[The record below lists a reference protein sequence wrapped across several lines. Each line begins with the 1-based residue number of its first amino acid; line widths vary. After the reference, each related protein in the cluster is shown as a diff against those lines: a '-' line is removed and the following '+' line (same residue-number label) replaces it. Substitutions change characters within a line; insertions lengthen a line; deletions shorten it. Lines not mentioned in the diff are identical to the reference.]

1 MFLGIVA
8 VSATD
13 LIVDKGKPTELA
25 VYQRQGWRSE
35 NNLLC
40 GGGEGNNLRALYSY
54 QPDGLTVDLDFSI
67 AELNATAAGIGLGD
81 MLFGFDG
88 GKAANLFTRPYQTRG
103 TLSGSD
109 PLQAG
114 KSGIFPQWQTGRFD
128 SLRYP
133 ACFCLSA
140 SVAEPGCGSFVCRQW
155 STGRCGGYA
164 CRDGWKNL
172 RLSQ

>member
-88 GKAANLFTRPYQTRG
+88 GKAANLFTEDAKGLPP
-103 TLSGSD
+103 LSVLLATISNQGN
-109 PLQAG
+109 A
-114 KSGIFPQWQTGRFD
+114 FWR
-128 SLRYP
+128 R
-133 ACFCLSA
+133 
-140 SVAEPGCGSFVCRQW
+140 SVASREKRNFSSMANRSVR
-155 STGRCGGYA
+155 
-164 CRDGWKNL
+164 
-172 RLSQ
+172 

>member
-67 AELNATAAGIGLGD
+67 AELNATAAGIGSVLT
-81 MLFGFDG
+81 
-88 GKAANLFTRPYQTRG
+88 AA
-103 TLSGSD
+103 
-109 PLQAG
+109 
-114 KSGIFPQWQTGRFD
+114 KPQI
-128 SLRYP
+128 SLRKTP
-133 ACFCLSA
+133 KGLPPLSVLLA
-140 SVAEPGCGSFVCRQW
+140 TISNQGNAFWRRSVASREKRNFSSMANRSVR
-155 STGRCGGYA
+155 
-164 CRDGWKNL
+164 
-172 RLSQ
+172 